1 VSRPT
6 LLGYPVVVTDD
17 APKLEGIVFGR
28 PGGPRIVIAD
38 LPPDA
43 CDRCGKAEPLEQSRT
58 IRHEGE
64 WLCHG
69 CERDARMEE

>member
-1 VSRPT
+1 MTPST
-6 LLGYPVVVTDD
+6 LLGLPVVVTDD

-28 PGGPRIVIAD
+28 PRIVIAD

-43 CDRCGKAEPLEQSRT
+43 CDRCGKAEPLELSGT